1 MAHLIDLFDMSMY
14 EEMLNAGFVKVQ
26 RHPDYPNELAIANY
40 TKKAQTN
47 YHWNAVTEQCR
58 GLIFDP
64 RTDEIIA
71 RPFRKFY
78 NYDEAQADK
87 ILGLEEIRAFDKM
100 DGSLGISYPVP
111 GTDYEEYAIATR
123 GSFASDQALWATSW
137 LRERRAE
144 MPFIPGTTDL
154 FEIIYPDNRIVV
166 SYGEYEGLKYLGSIN
181 THNGHFTYE
190 DDMFDDRAELLYTG
204 TLEGLMNT
212 AARSNAEGFVV
223 VASGG
228 RRVKVKYEEYVRLHR
243 IVTNLSERAVWEMMG
258 GPHPENIDDLS
269 MQVDEEHRKWMHDVA
284 NNLVDAYWE
293 LYHLAHATWEVA
305 QSEETRKDQAMYIKS
320 VTDDKVLQGATF
332 ALLDGKDIEPV
343 LWKSLYPKGE

>member
-1 MAHLIDLFDMSMY
+1 MAHLLDLFDMSMY
-14 EEMLNAGFVKVQ
+14 EEMLKAGFVKVQ
-26 RHPDYPNELAIANY
+26 RHPDFPDRLAIANY

-64 RTDEIIA
+64 RTNEVIA

-78 NYDEAQADK
+78 NYDEPQADK
-87 ILGLEEIRAFDKM
+87 IMGLEEIRAFDKM
-100 DGSLGISYPVP
+100 DGSLGIAYPIP

-123 GSFASDQALWATSW
+123 GSFASDQALWATAW
-137 LRERRAE
+137 LKERRAE
-144 MPFIPGTTDL
+144 MPFIPNVTDL

-181 THNGHFTYE
+181 THNGHFVYE

-204 TLEGLMNT
+204 TLEGLMNR

-223 VASGG
+223 VASGN

-243 IVTNLSERAVWEMMG
+243 IVTNLSERAVWEMMK

-284 NNLVDAYWE
+284 NDLVDMYWASHHQVWYAYD
-293 LYHLAHATWEVA
+293 EVKDLP
-305 QSEETRKDQAMYIKS
+305 TRKEQALAVKAEFE
-320 VTDDKVLQGATF
+320 DKVTQSCVF
-332 ALLDGKDIEPV
+332 ALLDGKGIEDII
-343 LWKSLYPKGE
+343 WKSLYPKGE

>member
-1 MAHLIDLFDMSMY
+1 MAHLLDLFDMSMY
-14 EEMLNAGFVKVQ
+14 EEMLKAGFVKVQ
-26 RHPDYPNELAIANY
+26 RHPDYPDRLAIANY

-64 RTDEIIA
+64 RTNEVIA

-78 NYDEAQADK
+78 NYDEPQADK

-100 DGSLGISYPVP
+100 DGSLGISYPIP

-123 GSFASDQALWATSW
+123 GSFASDQALWATAW
-137 LRERRAE
+137 LKERRGD
-144 MPFIPGTTDL
+144 MPFIPGVTDL
-154 FEIIYPDNRIVV
+154 FEIIYPENRIVV

-181 THNGHFTYE
+181 THSGHFAYE

-204 TLEGLMNT
+204 TLEGLMNR

-223 VASGG
+223 VASGN

-243 IVTNLSERAVWEMMG
+243 IVTNLSERSVWELMG
-258 GPHPENIDDLS
+258 GPRPENIDDLS
-269 MQVDEEHRKWMHDVA
+269 MQVDEEHRKWMHGVA
-284 NNLVDAYWE
+284 DDLVDSYWAAYHYAHHLHDQVTVLPSRRAQAIEVQE
-293 LYHLAHATWEVA
+293 LTG
-305 QSEETRKDQAMYIKS
+305 
-320 VTDDKVLQGATF
+320 DKVMRGAVF
-332 ALLDGKDIEPV
+332 ALLDGKDIEAL